1 MPLDPA
7 VAGLLAMMAQQNR
20 PSFADL
26 TPEQIRAGGS
36 MMRALQ
42 KPPQAV
48 AGVTDAAY
56 GDAPEQAMRIY
67 VPAGGSAPR
76 PVVVH
81 LHGGGF
87 VTGDL
92 DSIDEPSR
100 ALANDL
106 GAVVVATTY
115 RRAPESSF
123 PSAHDDALAAVR
135 WVADNIGAHGGDPSR
150 IALLGDSAGGNL
162 AASTALQA
170 RDAGGPALRALALL
184 YPLISPLADTPS
196 RREFAESGYMIDEA
210 ALRYFGRMYTP
221 EPEAALDPRL
231 TLDRT
236 PSLAGLPPTL
246 VVTNECDM
254 LRDEAEDFAAALS
267 AAGVPVT
274 AIRFDGLVHIVYWM
288 SGAIPRQAEMHR
300 AVVDFLAAR
309 LA

>member
-1 MPLDPA
+1 MPLDPN
-7 VAGLLAMMAQQNR
+7 VAGLLAVMAQQGR
-20 PSFADL
+20 PSFAEL
-26 TPEQIRAGGS
+26 TPEQIRAGS
-36 MMRALQ
+36 AMTRALQ
-42 KPPQAV
+42 KPPQPV
-48 AGVTDAAY
+48 ASVTDAAY
-56 GDAPEQAMRIY
+56 GQAPEQALRIV

-115 RRAPESSF
+115 RRAPESTF
-123 PSAHDDALAAVR
+123 PAAHDDALTAVR
-135 WVADNIGAHGGDPSR
+135 WVVEHIADHGGDPRR

-162 AASTALQA
+162 AASVAVRA

-184 YPLISPLADTPS
+184 YPLVAPLLDTAS
-196 RREFAESGYMIDEA
+196 RREFAQSGYMIDGPAME
-210 ALRYFGRMYTP
+210 YFGRLYTP
-221 EPEAALDPRL
+221 DPEQAGDPMIA
-231 TLDRT
+231 LDRT

-246 VVTNECDM
+246 VVSNEYDM
-254 LRDEAEDFAAALS
+254 LRDEAEDFARALA
-267 AAGVPVT
+267 AAGVDVT
-274 AIRFDGLVHIVYWM
+274 ARRFEGLVHIVYWM
-288 SGAIPRQAEMHR
+288 SGAVPRQAEMHQ
-300 AVVDFLAAR
+300 AVLDFLGPR

>member
-1 MPLDPA
+1 MTREEAEAVLAQAGQGADEAFPLLDCAIACAIHDYPFRDPEP
-7 VAGLLAMMAQQNR
+7 VRLLADQAAQR
-20 PSFADL
+20 VK
-26 TPEQIRAGGS
+26 ERAS
-36 MMRALQ
+36 
-42 KPPQAV
+42 
-48 AGVTDAAY
+48 
-56 GDAPEQAMRIY
+56 
-67 VPAGGSAPR
+67 
-76 PVVVH
+76 
-81 LHGGGF
+81 
-87 VTGDL
+87 
-92 DSIDEPSR
+92 
-100 ALANDL
+100 N
-106 GAVVVATTY
+106 
-115 RRAPESSF
+115 ES
-123 PSAHDDALAAVR
+123 PDDALAAVR